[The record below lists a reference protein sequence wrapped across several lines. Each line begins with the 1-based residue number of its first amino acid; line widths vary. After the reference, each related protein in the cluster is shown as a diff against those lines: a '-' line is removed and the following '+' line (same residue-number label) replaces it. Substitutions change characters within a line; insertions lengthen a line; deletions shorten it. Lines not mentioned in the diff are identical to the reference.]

1 MPNMHLRCGDIVD
14 GCPFTTHASDER
26 ELLAKVAAHARDAH
40 GLKEVPA
47 ELLAKV
53 KQAIRTR

>member
-26 ELLAKVAAHARDAH
+26 ELLAKV
-40 GLKEVPA
+40 
-47 ELLAKV
+47 